1 VTHAAQKRANR
12 EKLVHPKFVEKW
24 ARRYLHLSAT
34 RGKDVAIVWANE
46 FLNPD
51 DGDRV
56 AAAVRSIKEGKPV
69 A

>member
-1 VTHAAQKRANR
+1 MEAQKKVTRA
-12 EKLVHPKFVEKW
+12 ELVHPKFVERW
-24 ARRYLHLSAT
+24 ARRYLHISAT
-34 RGKDVAIVWANE
+34 RGRDVAIVWANG
-46 FLNPD
+46 FLNPA